1 MQNPQE
7 VANRI
12 KNYAKKRKVSISKML
27 NDCDLNKNTLFTMQS
42 RGSWLQVNNLA
53 IIADYLDCS
62 IDYLMG
68 RTDIPE
74 VNCGSLMEKAVLTDE
89 ELWKELQ
96 KEKRIDDLIERLIK
110 EGELTEDESAK
121 IKDVLK

>member
-1 MQNPQE
+1 
-7 VANRI
+7 
-12 KNYAKKRKVSISKML
+12 
-27 NDCDLNKNTLFTMQS
+27 
-42 RGSWLQVNNLA
+42 
-53 IIADYLDCS
+53 
-62 IDYLMG
+62 MG